1 MLHRHVAL
9 LALLLAAACTKPDT
23 AATTTPAAPTTP
35 GTETQ
40 IANPASTNCI
50 DKGGKLDIVD
60 GPGGQQG
67 ICTLADGTQC
77 EEWAYM
83 RGECPAAAPGKET
96 APAPTPGK
104 ETAPAPAPH

>member
-23 AATTTPAAPTTP
+23 ATSTTPGAPTT
-35 GTETQ
+35 GTNTQ
-40 IANPASTNCI
+40 LANPASTNCV
-50 DKGGKLDIVD
+50 DKGGKLEIVN
-60 GPGGQQG
+60 GPGGEQG